1 MVLTR
6 DDISPARRQMIQ
18 TQLISEVARCHAM
31 VRIADN
37 DLSSIRS
44 DAAMLD
50 EEPLHLPLDVYDD
63 YLGMLKEKEREDEG
77 YYTFLYTY
85 LLGYLEHIRGGIRI
99 ADDLLAGRNPVGEKE
114 TIRLLKVRTIL
125 EGCLERCQMLTDVG
139 EDSDVP
145 YQNAGEF
152 IQCNLEEISIM
163 LRIGSCREIDLDEMA
178 FHLQWADTLDPQPFR
193 DLFLI
198 DMDPSDLAV
207 YTEFD
212 LAWADRVRAIIGRCI
227 ADTELGA

>member
-1 MVLTR
+1 
-6 DDISPARRQMIQ
+6 MIH
-18 TQLISEVARCHAM
+18 THLVSEVARCHAM
-31 VRIADN
+31 VGVADN
-37 DLSSIRS
+37 DLSSIRE
-44 DAAMLD
+44 DAAMMD
-50 EEPLHLPLDVYDD
+50 QEPLHLPIDVYDD
-63 YLGMLKEKEREDEG
+63 YLKMVKERDREEEG

-85 LLGYLEHIRGGIRI
+85 FLGYLDHIRAGIRI
-99 ADDLLAGRNPVGEKE
+99 ADDILEGRNPVGEKE

-125 EGCLERCQMLTDVG
+125 EGCLERCQMFMDVG

-145 YQNAGEF
+145 YQKASEF

-163 LRIGSCREIDLDEMA
+163 LRIGSCREIDIDEMSL
-178 FHLQWADTLDPQPFR
+178 HLQWAETLDPEPFR

-207 YTEFD
+207 YTDFD
-212 LAWADRVRAIIGRCI
+212 RAWADRVRAIIGRCI